1 MNYVTVQQAQ
11 DFGMD
16 LREEMLLLH
25 DAAAEDDF
33 LGRDLK
39 NLTDAGLGNVI
50 RERIPKRMIIAEF
63 ISGFPESI
71 LNRRAAA

>member
-39 NLTDAGLGNVI
+39 NLTDAGLGDVI
-50 RERIPKRMIIAEF
+50 RERFK
-63 ISGFPESI
+63 
-71 LNRRAAA
+71 

>member
-1 MNYVTVQQAQ
+1 
-11 DFGMD
+11 MD

-33 LGRDLK
+33 LRRDLK

-63 ISGFPESI
+63 ISGFPEAI